1 MTMALEW
8 LKVFWRQITEKK
20 TLQWK
25 MQLRKMK
32 SSSKCSH
39 DKSKNKNRVYAVDN
53 KMIASRTKLIN
64 KTFLQMT

>member
-1 MTMALEW
+1 
-8 LKVFWRQITEKK
+8 
-20 TLQWK
+20 